1 MASRPQTQMNT
12 AQHTPSDD
20 YQMVVA
26 ARSNP
31 LEFERLYNRYYKDL
45 FRFVYRRLDS
55 KDEAADVTQQ
65 VFLKALEKLDSYK
78 DRGLPFVAWLF
89 RIAVNEMN
97 MMFRKNKVQRTI
109 NLQSEELPPLLSE
122 TDTQVHDDELLYN
135 ALSQLDA
142 DELWLVE
149 MRFFE
154 QRPFAQIA
162 QIIDIPEATCKT
174 RMYRVLEKL
183 RTIFKTF

>member
-20 YQMVVA
+20 AQRVDA
-26 ARSNP
+26 ARRDP
-31 LEFERLYNRYYKDL
+31 AAFEPLYNRYYKDL
-45 FRFVYRRLDS
+45 FRFVHRRLDS

-65 VFLKALEKLDSYK
+65 VFLKALQKLETYRDK
-78 DRGLPFVAWLF
+78 GLPFVAWLF

-109 NLQSEELPPLLSE
+109 NLQSDELPPLLTE
-122 TDTQVHDDELLYN
+122 TDTQVQDDELLYK
-135 ALSQLDA
+135 ALNQLDA

-162 QIIDIPEATCKT
+162 QIIEIPEATCKT

>member
-1 MASRPQTQMNT
+1 MSTTQHKPNND
-12 AQHTPSDD
+12 SEW
-20 YQMVVA
+20 VSA
-26 ARSNP
+26 ARKDP
-31 LEFERLYNRYYKDL
+31 AAFEHLYNRYYKDL
-45 FRFVYRRLDS
+45 FRFVYRRLNS

-65 VFLKALEKLDSYK
+65 VFLKALVKLDSYRDK
-78 DRGLPFVAWLF
+78 GLPFMAWMF

-122 TDTQVHDDELLYN
+122 TDTQVQDDELLYK
-135 ALSQLDA
+135 ALNQLDA

-149 MRFFE
+149 MRYFE
-154 QRPFAQIA
+154 QRPFAEIA

-183 RTIFKTF
+183 RNIFKNY